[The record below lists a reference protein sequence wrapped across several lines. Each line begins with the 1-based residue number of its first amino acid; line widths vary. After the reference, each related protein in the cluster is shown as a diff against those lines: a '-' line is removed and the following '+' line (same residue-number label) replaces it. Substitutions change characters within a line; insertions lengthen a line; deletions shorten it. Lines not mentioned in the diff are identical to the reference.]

1 MSRTTVRR
9 ALRAGLLAATCLTA
23 APLMAQEQSVE
34 DRLERLERLVEG
46 LIERLDN
53 QAAATGPAPQASTPA
68 VTGSQ
73 AAEMQAQQ
81 ARMAAEMQAVR
92 QQAQAALDATRALE
106 TRQTQMAAS
115 QEKLVFDQTEMSE
128 KIIDFEIASGEGFK
142 VGNTRV
148 TYDGY
153 VKLDAI
159 SQRTSGGQLP
169 GNSILRDFLIP
180 VAIPVGGRSS
190 GFDTDFSA
198 RQTRFLFK
206 TETDV
211 GTDHKLSGLIELDFN
226 VTAGGDERISNSFV
240 PRIRNALINY
250 DNWTFGQ
257 GWTTFMNVGAL
268 PDTLDFIGVT
278 PGTAFDR
285 QPLIRYTNG
294 GLQIAVEQP
303 ETVVTSRTGA
313 RVIAGDDQLPDI
325 VGRYN
330 WNGDWGNFTITAIAR
345 QLHISEDDLLGI
357 DDAAWGYG
365 TSVSGKLKVGPR
377 DDFRFTATVGE
388 GLGRYMGLNIVN
400 DAAID
405 TNGMLNPIATYSGF
419 AAYRHVW
426 SDKLRSNIAGS
437 YFKADNPVALTT
449 DQVTDESW
457 NGFVNLIWNPVGP
470 LNVGVEFLY
479 AERMLEDGR
488 SGNLQRLQFSTQY
501 NF

>member
-1 MSRTTVRR
+1 MSQSGLRLAMRTT
-9 ALRAGLLAATCLTA
+9 LLAATCLTA
-23 APLMAQEQSVE
+23 TPVLAQETSVE
-34 DRLERLERLVEG
+34 DRLDRLEALVEG
-46 LIERLDN
+46 LIERLD
-53 QAAATGPAPQASTPA
+53 
-68 VTGSQ
+68 
-73 AAEMQAQQ
+73 AQQ
-81 ARMAAEMQAVR
+81 GASEQQTAAMRAEQDALR
-92 QQAQAALDATRALE
+92 ETAEAALIATRTLESQQA
-106 TRQTQMAAS
+106 QMAAS
-115 QEKLVFDQTEMSE
+115 QQELSAGQAKISEEQAEFSAKL
-128 KIIDFEIASGEGFK
+128 IDFAIPEGEGFK

-180 VAIPVGGRSS
+180 VAIPVGGEAS

-211 GTDHKLSGLIELDFN
+211 GSDHKLSGLIELDFN
-226 VTAGGDERISNSFV
+226 VTSGGDERISNSFV

-294 GLQIAVEQP
+294 GLQIALEQP
-303 ETVVTSRTGA
+303 ETVVTSNTGA

-345 QLHISEDDLLGI
+345 QLHISQDDLLGV
-357 DDAAWGYG
+357 DDSAWGYG
-365 TSVSGKLKVGPR
+365 TSVSGKLKVGAR
-377 DDFRFTATVGE
+377 DDFRFTATLGE

-405 TNGMLNPIATYSGF
+405 TDGMLDPIATYSGF

-426 SDKLRSNIAGS
+426 SDNLRSNIAGS
-437 YFKADNPVALTT
+437 YFKADNPIQLTT

-457 NGFVNLIWNPVGP
+457 NTFVNLIWTPVGP
-470 LNVGVEFLY
+470 LNVGVELMY
-479 AERMLEDGR
+479 AERILEDGR
-488 SGNLQRLQFSTQY
+488 SGNLQRVQFSTQY